1 MILKF
6 WNTLLKFWTTIL
18 KFRNTILMPKNCK
31 FFLNVD
37 QPKFMDLTVAICSN
51 NEDYIFVEVC
61 STNTKSSR
69 KDAPLAK
76 ERLLSHSSIA
86 DIQML
91 DLIGRWTSL
100 EQSLIFTN
108 PPIVKS

>member
-37 QPKFMDLTVAICSN
+37 QPKFLDLTVAICSN
-51 NEDYIFVEVC
+51 NEVYIFVG
-61 STNTKSSR
+61 
-69 KDAPLAK
+69 
-76 ERLLSHSSIA
+76 LLHCGKINRIFLQFDSPTLKP
-86 DIQML
+86 QKKML
-91 DLIGRWTSL
+91 L
-100 EQSLIFTN
+100 
-108 PPIVKS
+108 

>member
-1 MILKF
+1 VKFFWETILKAWNMILKF

-51 NEDYIFVEVC
+51 NEVYIFVGVC
-61 STNTKSSR
+61 ST
-69 KDAPLAK
+69 L
-76 ERLLSHSSIA
+76 
-86 DIQML
+86 
-91 DLIGRWTSL
+91 
-100 EQSLIFTN
+100 
-108 PPIVKS
+108 VK